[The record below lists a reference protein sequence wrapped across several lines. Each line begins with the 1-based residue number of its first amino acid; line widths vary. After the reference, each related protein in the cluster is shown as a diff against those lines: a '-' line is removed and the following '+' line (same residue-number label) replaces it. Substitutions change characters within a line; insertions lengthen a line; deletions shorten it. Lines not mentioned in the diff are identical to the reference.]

1 MDCGIAIVG
10 SGVAGL
16 MAAIAAAD
24 APETVLFTDG
34 PLGKSNSS
42 MAQGGL
48 QLPPPGADALERF
61 GADMRRSARVPLDAA
76 RVAAFVAHVEET
88 IACLVDWGLELD
100 RDAQGEVVRRM
111 AGGLSEPRIVS
122 SRDQIGPAIMKI
134 LLNRVRAARVHV
146 VDHARVVDV
155 RPAARGVVLEVE
167 RAGGAVEQWRARA
180 AVCCTGGV
188 TFREAQRRALPTTN
202 PANENHV
209 LFDRLAAAGLPLEH
223 ADFFQFQPYGLAE
236 SGHEAVGRC
245 VPESIVNFRVRLL
258 DRYGAEIGA
267 VGQDRYA
274 LTQRM
279 FAGAEE
285 GRAVRLDDGSPGF
298 WLTLSDVDPDALRRH
313 FPKLVQY
320 LERHDKLGA
329 DVLVFPFLHYFL
341 GGFRVNVRCESPW
354 PGLFLAGEMVG
365 GLHGRNR
372 LMGNGITDSLVHGRL
387 AGRTAREYVA

>member
-1 MDCGIAIVG
+1 MDCGVAVVG
-10 SGVAGL
+10 SGFAGL
-16 MAAIAAAD
+16 MAAIAAG
-24 APETVLFTDG
+24 PETVLFTDG

-48 QLPPPGADALERF
+48 QLPPPGAAALERF
-61 GADMRRSARVPLDAA
+61 GDDMRRSARVPLDAA
-76 RVAAFVAHVEET
+76 RVAAFVAHVDET
-88 IACLVDWGLELD
+88 IARLVEWGLELD
-100 RDAQGEVVRRM
+100 RDAHGDVVRRM

-134 LLNRVRAARVHV
+134 LLAHVRAARVHV

-155 RPAARGVVLEVE
+155 QPSARGVRLAVE
-167 RAGGAVEQWRARA
+167 RGGAVEQWQARA
-180 AVCCTGGV
+180 AVCCTGG
-188 TFREAQRRALPTTN
+188 TTYREAQRRALPTTN

-209 LFDRLAAAGLPLEH
+209 LFDRLAAAGLPIEH
-223 ADFFQFQPYGLAE
+223 GDYFQFQPYGLAG

-258 DRYGAEIGA
+258 DRTGAEVGEI
-267 VGQDRYA
+267 GQDRYA

-279 FAGAEE
+279 FACAAED
-285 GRAVRLDDGSPGF
+285 RAVRLDDGSPGL
-298 WLTLSDVDPDALRRH
+298 WLTLSDVAPDALREH

-320 LERHDKLGA
+320 LERHGGIGT
-329 DVLVFPFLHYFL
+329 DVLVFPFLHYYL
-341 GGFRVNVRCESPW
+341 GGFQVNVRCESPL

-372 LMGNGITDSLVHGRL
+372 LMGNGITDSLVHGRV
-387 AGRTAREYVA
+387 AGRAAREYVA

>member
-1 MDCGIAIVG
+1 MDCGVAVVG

-16 MAAIAAAD
+16 MAAIAAG
-24 APETVLFTDG
+24 PETVLFTDG

-48 QLPPPGADALERF
+48 QLPPPGADALARF
-61 GADMRRSARVPLDAA
+61 GDDMRRSARVPLDAD
-76 RVAAFVAHVEET
+76 RVAAFVGHVEET
-88 IACLVDWGLELD
+88 IASLVDWGLELD
-100 RDAQGEVVRRM
+100 RDAHGDVVRRM

-134 LLNRVRAARVHV
+134 LLQHVRAAGVHV

-155 RPAARGVVLEVE
+155 QPSGRGVRLTVE
-167 RAGGAVEQWRARA
+167 HAGAIEHWEARA
-180 AVCCTGGV
+180 AICCTGGI
-188 TFREAQRRALPTTN
+188 TYREAQRRALPTTN
-202 PANENHV
+202 PANDNHV
-209 LFDRLAAAGLPLEH
+209 LFDRLAAIGLPVEH
-223 ADFFQFQPYGLAE
+223 ADFFQFQPYGLAA

-258 DRYGAEIGA
+258 DRTGGEVGEI
-267 VGQDRYA
+267 GQDRYA

-279 FAGAEE
+279 FAAADE
-285 GRAVRLDDGSPGF
+285 GRAVRLDDGSPGL
-298 WLTLSDVDPDALRRH
+298 WLTLSDVDSDALREH

-320 LERHDKLGA
+320 LERHGGLGA
-329 DVLVFPFLHYFL
+329 DVLVFPFLHYYL
-341 GGFRVNVRCESPW
+341 GGFRVNARCETPV

-372 LMGNGITDSLVHGRL
+372 LMGNGITDSLVHGRV
-387 AGRTAREYVA
+387 AGRAAREYVA